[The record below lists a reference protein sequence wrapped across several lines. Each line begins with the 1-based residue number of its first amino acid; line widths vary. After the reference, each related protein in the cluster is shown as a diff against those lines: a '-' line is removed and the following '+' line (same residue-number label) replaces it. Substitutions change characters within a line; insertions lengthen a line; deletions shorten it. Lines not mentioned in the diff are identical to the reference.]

1 MSDRP
6 EDHGLSGGEPPMAP
20 PPAPGAMELESSTPV
35 RSGGIGG
42 RVAAGALGVTLLL
55 GGLAFAATQVGS
67 DSGAGDP
74 EAAVEEMF
82 EAIADE
88 DILGVLATLDPA
100 ERDAIARPVEQ
111 LFAEL
116 ERLDVL
122 HEDFDLAGVAGVDL
136 EFEGLELDSQQIRKD
151 LYRVHLMGGTASYSV
166 DTDKIPVGE
175 FLTDTFE
182 RFGVEYRGIQES
194 DSEALDPDG
203 TGEAFVVVRNT
214 GDGWHVSPGYTAV
227 EAARLD
233 MGAPVP
239 AAGAGLRAKG
249 AGSPEAAVE
258 EFLKAAVAID
268 VEGALARLS
277 PGELGAVHDYWPVLV
292 ADADVPTAEDVPAD
306 IQLTDLVLR
315 ATSDGD
321 RRQVFVDSI
330 GVDVVTE
337 DFAGG
342 GTISGGCIEVRGDVR
357 TTFEDEGFDLPEG
370 PICRDDIEQIVEEAT
385 GGLDRMGFLFGGV
398 SGLGDLTIG
407 DGETPTLGI
416 TVVYLED
423 DDRFDDGWF
432 VAPFGTWTD
441 LGLAVLG
448 TLEREDLDAIVDS
461 VEEFFGQFSGMVGGG
476 FVPPGMSDDFGEF
489 EEFEDFGDVEASTEV
504 FSDVGEPLYG
514 EPGTAGSVDTA
525 TEGVLIEML
534 GALAGDPKVADC
546 ALDQLYATARI
557 DQLYEI
563 ADSYQYDYEPSA
575 EAQDVFFAAL
585 TACDG

>member
-6 EDHGLSGGEPPMAP
+6 EDHGLSGGEPPTAPPPP
-20 PPAPGAMELESSTPV
+20 PPAPGAVELESSTPI

-67 DSGAGDP
+67 DGGASDP
-74 EAAVEEMF
+74 EAAVAEMF

-88 DILGVLATLDPA
+88 DVLGVLATLDPA
-100 ERDAIARPVEQ
+100 ERDAIVRPVEQ

-122 HEDFDLAGVAGVDL
+122 DEDFDLDGVDGVDL
-136 EFEGLELDSQQIRKD
+136 EFEGLELDSQKIRDD
-151 LYRVHLMGGTASYSV
+151 LYRVHLVGGTASYSV
-166 DTDKIPVGE
+166 DTDEIPVGE

-203 TGEAFVVVRNT
+203 TGEVFVVARNT

-233 MGAPVP
+233 VGAPVP

-249 AGSPEAAVE
+249 AASPEAAVE

-268 VEGALARLS
+268 VEGALAHLS

-292 ADADVPTAEDVPAD
+292 ADVPTAEDVPAD

-315 ATSDGD
+315 ATSEGD

-342 GTISGGCIEVRGDVR
+342 GTIAGGCIEVRGDVR
-357 TTFEDEGFDLPEG
+357 TTFEDEDFDLPEG

-407 DGETPTLGI
+407 DGETPSLGI
-416 TVVYLED
+416 TVVHLED
-423 DDRFDDGWF
+423 DDRFDEGWF
-432 VAPFGTWTD
+432 VVPLGTWAD

-461 VEEFFGQFSGMVGGG
+461 VEEFFGGFGGMVGGG
-476 FVPPGMSDDFGEF
+476 FVPPGMSDDLGEF
-489 EEFEDFGDVEASTEV
+489 EELGDVEASTEV
-504 FSDVGEPLYG
+504 FSDVGEPFEG

-546 ALDQLYATARI
+546 ALDQLYATARV
-557 DQLYEI
+557 DLLYEI
-563 ADSYQYDYEPSA
+563 ADGYQYEYEPSA
-575 EAQDVFFAAL
+575 EAQDVLFAAL
-585 TACDG
+585 SACGG